1 MTIENNGESPEHTSF
16 TPPPPSPLPDTESPA
31 ASPPAS
37 GRERSPGA
45 TAILVLTAVFG
56 GIALLATGGTAAAA
70 ATASMFVTSGT
81 DSTRTVNADGVE
93 RIAVEA
99 DASNMVVLFDDVD
112 EAELSIINGRGADW
126 TFEREGDELL
136 VRSPSGAFAGWLSW
150 WPGGWS
156 MEDEF
161 AELTLPNSLA
171 GAELDADLTL
181 NAGSLDV
188 RGDFGVLDLRV
199 SAGTLNVEG
208 SATDVDVE
216 MSAGRADVA
225 LADVS
230 TADLGLSA
238 GNLVAQ
244 FTGTPPNQTA
254 VDVSAGKVELTLP
267 DVEYE
272 VSQEVSAGTLN
283 AEIDE
288 SSRARRTIDVT
299 LSAGTV
305 IILPDR

>member
-1 MTIENNGESPEHTSF
+1 MTTENNAESPDHTSF
-16 TPPPPSPLPDTESPA
+16 TPPPPSPLPEAESPA
-31 ASPPAS
+31 ASPSAA
-37 GRERSPGA
+37 GRDRPSGA
-45 TAILVLTAVFG
+45 TSIMVLTAVFG

-70 ATASMFVTSGT
+70 ATVSVFSSPGT
-81 DSTRTVNADGVE
+81 DSNRTVSVDGIE
-93 RIAVEA
+93 AIAVEA
-99 DASNMVVLFDDVD
+99 DASNMRVRFDDVD
-112 EAELSIINGRGADW
+112 EAELSITNGRGADW
-126 TFEREGDELL
+126 TFEREGDEL
-136 VRSPSGAFAGWLSW
+136 VVQSPSGAFGGWLSW
-150 WPGGWS
+150 WPGSWS
-156 MEDEF
+156 LEDEL
-161 AELTLPNSLA
+161 AVLTLPNSLSS
-171 GAELDADLTL
+171 EEVDADLTL

-188 RGDFGVLDLRV
+188 RGDFGLLDLRV

-208 SATDVDVE
+208 SATNIDVQ
-216 MSAGRADVA
+216 MSAGRADVV
-225 LADVS
+225 LDDVS
-230 TADLGLSA
+230 AAELGLSA
-238 GNLVAQ
+238 GNLVVQ
-244 FTGTPPNQTA
+244 LTGTPPNQTA